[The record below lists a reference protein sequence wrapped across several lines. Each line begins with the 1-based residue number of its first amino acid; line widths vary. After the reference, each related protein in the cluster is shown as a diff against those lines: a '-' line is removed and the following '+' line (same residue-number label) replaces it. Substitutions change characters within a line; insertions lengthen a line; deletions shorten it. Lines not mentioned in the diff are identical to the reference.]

1 LIATGNAAIITTN
14 DDATISAERIEYAD
28 DTLTITSGSE
38 TTSLDRS
45 RVRNISFT
53 AQKRATEEFAT
64 DSADLAQILTKA
76 QLMLEKYPDAQSL
89 LVTEEGNYQHRKDG
103 TNLSRYRCVTYLAQD
118 ESLWEAQISLSFDPN
133 RETIKILHA
142 RSYSPDGSVHTLSP
156 DQIKISKGTSGS
168 VYFDQYQDL
177 SFTIPEATVGGLID
191 YCYEIEEF
199 NPFD

>member
-76 QLMLEKYPDAQSL
+76 
-89 LVTEEGNYQHRKDG
+89 
-103 TNLSRYRCVTYLAQD
+103 
-118 ESLWEAQISLSFDPN
+118 
-133 RETIKILHA
+133 
-142 RSYSPDGSVHTLSP
+142 
-156 DQIKISKGTSGS
+156 
-168 VYFDQYQDL
+168 
-177 SFTIPEATVGGLID
+177 
-191 YCYEIEEF
+191 
-199 NPFD
+199 